1 MNAWERFLDL
11 FSDAEDPG
19 EPAYDPVQL
28 GGTVVVCMVAIGC
41 LYWLLWTLLVF
52 EGGLFAKVRALFAA
66 DAGADAFDGWIGNA
80 AALLLC
86 AAVVVALRRL
96 HVKTKRKVP

>member
-11 FSDAEDPG
+11 FSDTEDPN

-52 EGGLFAKVRALFAA
+52 EGGIFLKAQALFAA
-66 DAGADAFDGWIGNA
+66 DAGADAFEGWFGNV
-80 AALLLC
+80 AALALC
-86 AAVVVALRRL
+86 VAVVAALRKL
-96 HVKTKRKVP
+96 HVKTKRKAP